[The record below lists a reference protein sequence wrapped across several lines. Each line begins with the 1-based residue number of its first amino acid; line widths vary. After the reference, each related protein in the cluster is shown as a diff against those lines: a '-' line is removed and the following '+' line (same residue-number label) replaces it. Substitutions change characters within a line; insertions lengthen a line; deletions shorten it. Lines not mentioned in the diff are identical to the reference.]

1 MISIF
6 IFYRKIM
13 SSASVVDIQEE
24 FADLDLDIT
33 DGDVLLKIKVWIKE
47 NKLEILK
54 FTDSL
59 IFYFKLHQI

>member
-1 MISIF
+1 
-6 IFYRKIM
+6 M

-47 NKLEILK
+47 NKLEIL
-54 FTDSL
+54 DL
-59 IFYFKLHQI
+59 G